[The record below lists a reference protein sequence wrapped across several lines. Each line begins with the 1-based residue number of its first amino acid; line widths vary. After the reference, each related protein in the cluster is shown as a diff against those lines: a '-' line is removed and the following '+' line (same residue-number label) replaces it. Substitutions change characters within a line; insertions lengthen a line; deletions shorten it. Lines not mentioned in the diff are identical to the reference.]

1 MRRLLDIALLA
12 AAILAPMPLAPAS
25 EADKC
30 YPSWTEAA
38 PIVKR
43 EQLVSAKDIH
53 EQARKRQIGEP
64 IRITLCEEKGHY
76 VYRLVLQ
83 DASGK
88 VRNLTVNARRPF

>member
-1 MRRLLDIALLA
+1 MRRPLHI
-12 AAILAPMPLAPAS
+12 AILVAATLAQAAHARAS

-43 EQLVSAKDIH
+43 EQLVSAKDVH

-64 IRITLCEEKGHY
+64 IRITLCEEKGQF

-88 VRNLTVNARRPF
+88 VKNLTVNARRPF